1 MFYIFLHKVLQV
13 DKHLIYFFF
22 TCKYTECLQFVK
34 LLYYFSICTSDASS
48 DDEIIEAVGEE
59 NGEGTDQ
66 NEGKNFI
73 IYLY

>member
-1 MFYIFLHKVLQV
+1 
-13 DKHLIYFFF
+13 
-22 TCKYTECLQFVK
+22 
-34 LLYYFSICTSDASS
+34 LYYFSICTSDASS